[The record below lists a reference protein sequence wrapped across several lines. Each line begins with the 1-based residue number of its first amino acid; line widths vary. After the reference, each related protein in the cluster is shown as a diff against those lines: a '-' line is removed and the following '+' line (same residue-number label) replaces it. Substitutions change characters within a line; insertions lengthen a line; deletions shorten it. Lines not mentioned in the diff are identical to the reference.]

1 MCTFRQFPDVS
12 EVSGRFY
19 TFRQFPDVSVV
30 SGLLNFTGIEAAMNW
45 VMEHMGD
52 PDFSDP
58 FSPPNASG
66 APAEEPVN
74 EEHLG
79 MIISMGFT
87 LNQAKKALKVNVIE
101 YCRSVYSCSA
111 K

>member
-1 MCTFRQFPDVS
+1 MFT
-12 EVSGRFY
+12 
-19 TFRQFPDVSVV
+19 
-30 SGLLNFTGIEAAMNW
+30 GLGIEAAMNW

-58 FSPPNASG
+58 FVTPNSSG
-66 APAEEPVN
+66 VPAEEPVN

-87 LNQAKKALKVNVIE
+87 INQAKKALKVVLLD
-101 YCRSVYSCSA
+101 
-111 K
+111 

>member
-1 MCTFRQFPDVS
+1 
-12 EVSGRFY
+12 
-19 TFRQFPDVSVV
+19 
-30 SGLLNFTGIEAAMNW
+30 MNW

-58 FSPPNASG
+58 FVTPNSSG

-87 LNQAKKALKVNVIE
+87 INQAKKALKVVLLD
-101 YCRSVYSCSA
+101 
-111 K
+111 